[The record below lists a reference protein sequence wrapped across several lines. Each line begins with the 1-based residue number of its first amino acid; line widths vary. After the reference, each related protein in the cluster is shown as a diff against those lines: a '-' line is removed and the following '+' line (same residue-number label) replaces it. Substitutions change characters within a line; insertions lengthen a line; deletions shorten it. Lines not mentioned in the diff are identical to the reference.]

1 MNINI
6 YISICIKII
15 SIIS

>member
-6 YISICIKII
+6 YIKMNGANDKD
-15 SIIS
+15 